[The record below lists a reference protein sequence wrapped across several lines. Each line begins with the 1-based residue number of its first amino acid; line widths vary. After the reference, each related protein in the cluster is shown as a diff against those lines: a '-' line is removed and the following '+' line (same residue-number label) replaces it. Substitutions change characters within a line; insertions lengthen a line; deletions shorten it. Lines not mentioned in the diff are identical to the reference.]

1 MPYVPAPVIE
11 KLYAKMKFRRKIYI
25 KVYQDRFV
33 SRIFGNEHEE
43 ITLCNELSNSRTLLG
58 DWRTLESSLK
68 QVLSKHCQ
76 LIHKIYKPVLLI
88 HLIPTFEG
96 GYTTS
101 ELRLFQELGQSAGAH
116 FCFMCEDKYGP
127 LSNEQIK
134 AVFRVL

>member
-1 MPYVPAPVIE
+1 MPLSGV
-11 KLYAKMKFRRKIYI
+11 LYAKMKFRRKIYI

-58 DWRTLESSLK
+58 DWRA
-68 QVLSKHCQ
+68 
-76 LIHKIYKPVLLI
+76 IHKIYKPVLLI